1 MQVIKRNG
9 QIVDF
14 DQNKIVIAIKQA
26 MQSPQG
32 EFVENQAEEIA
43 KEIFLKNEK
52 TGKNEI
58 SVYQIEDLV
67 YYALIEKNNPST
79 AKAYESYKSVQAYK
93 RQTNTTDPIINAI
106 LQQTDTN
113 LRDENS
119 NKTATIMRN

>member
-67 YYALIEKNNPST
+67 DR
-79 AKAYESYKSVQAYK
+79 KSVV
-93 RQTNTTDPIINAI
+93 
-106 LQQTDTN
+106 
-113 LRDENS
+113 
-119 NKTATIMRN
+119 